1 MGTVGPGPR
10 TGAPPVPVR
19 EGHMPED
26 VYFEKGGPPR
36 IFNLEQLQLYNQKRA
51 LDRARWEAKQRAAQ
65 QKQLKQEVERQ
76 EALERE
82 TKRLQRAAANQ
93 GKGKKRKK
101 PK

>member
-1 MGTVGPGPR
+1 
-10 TGAPPVPVR
+10 
-19 EGHMPED
+19 MPED